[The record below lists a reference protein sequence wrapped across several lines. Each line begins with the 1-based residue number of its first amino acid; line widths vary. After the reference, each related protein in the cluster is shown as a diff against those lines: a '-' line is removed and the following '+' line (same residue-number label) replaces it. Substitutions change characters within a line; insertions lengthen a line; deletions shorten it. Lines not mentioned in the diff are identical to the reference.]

1 MNTLD
6 TPFGWMF
13 AALAALFTLGSTAP
27 FARRF
32 YPSAPSFLR
41 RLAAPVIFALLA
53 VACFRGAA
61 LPALSFVVILGAV
74 QIVVSR
80 RIGRKPRPLA

>member
-6 TPFGWMF
+6 TPLGWMF
-13 AALAALFTLGSTAP
+13 VALAAIFTLGIAPP

-32 YPSAPSFLR
+32 YPGSPNFVR

-53 VACFRGAA
+53 AACFQGMA
-61 LPALSFVVILGAV
+61 LPALSLVVILGTAL
-74 QIVVSR
+74 IAVSR
-80 RIGRKPRPLA
+80 RIGRKTPPLV